1 MYNYDILLLSN
12 ITKLQLFLN
21 LEYDFSQPE
30 YFNDSITIE
39 VNQQN

>member
-1 MYNYDILLLSN
+1 MVILIFN
-12 ITKLQLFLN
+12 MT
-21 LEYDFSQPE
+21 DFSQPE